1 MCFQPLMLAC
11 LCPCAFVFRKK
22 KLEKNRKNLSRLD
35 AFVKQKIIKE
45 VFSFLFL
52 LFSGDS
58 RLKINTKLFHSKTK
72 RKCKNCICS
81 SCTWEMTWKPF
92 FFFSFFLSPER
103 LGRRQSRKTFSE
115 EFLMLIIHRGY
126 VWERTNGSE
135 GHKTEVTVGLK
146 CLIVGLLNYCYISW
160 ESWGI
165 TLNQPRFPTSPNE
178 RVSNS
183 KYLKLVH
190 QFAYRRSNG
199 SFRFSSPKD
208 YVVMINS
215 DAFLI
220 LWIETEECFLRGER
234 CSKINDCV
242 HRRWKIFGKFRLF
255 HFFALRDVLCS
266 SDQ

>member
-1 MCFQPLMLAC
+1 MQKLHLFQLYLRDDMKT
-11 LCPCAFVFRKK
+11 FF
-22 KLEKNRKNLSRLD
+22 
-35 AFVKQKIIKE
+35 
-45 VFSFLFL
+45 FL
-52 LFSGDS
+52 LFFPFARAS
-58 RLKINTKLFHSKTK
+58 
-72 RKCKNCICS
+72 
-81 SCTWEMTWKPF
+81 WKANVNENNETGE
-92 FFFSFFLSPER
+92 FLE
-103 LGRRQSRKTFSE
+103 QSRKTFSE

-165 TLNQPRFPTSPNE
+165 TLNQPRFSTSPNE
-178 RVSNS
+178 RGSNS

-255 HFFALRDVLCS
+255 HFFELRDVLCS